1 MTIVHDTRDQ
11 AGKHKNVDDYLLKAG
26 HKIVRS
32 KMYVGDVT
40 RLDNQTVC
48 IDLKRNLQEVCG
60 NLTQQHE
67 RFVRECVRAK
77 DAGIKLVIL
86 VEHGCGIK
94 TLQDVDGW
102 VNPRLKVSPYAV
114 SGQRLRKMMETVAMK
129 YGVVWMFCSRS
140 ETGEKVVNILCQSNL
155 LWEAC
160 SMGSVVFLL
169 PVKSMV

>member
-11 AGKHKNVDDYLLKAG
+11 AGKHRNVDDYLLKNG

-67 RFVRECVRAK
+67 RFIRECVRAHE
-77 DAGIKLVIL
+77 AGIKLVIL

-94 TLQDVDGW
+94 TLQDVEDW

-114 SGQRLRKMMETVAMK
+114 SGPRLKKMMETVALK
-129 YGVVWMFCSRS
+129 YGVEWAFCAKNQ
-140 ETGEKVVNILCQSNL
+140 TGEKVVNILEGTNDI
-155 LWEAC
+155 
-160 SMGSVVFLL
+160 GK
-169 PVKSMV
+169 PV